1 MLNTGNK
8 SIEKNRSMVFAQS
21 ATRIALLLV
30 LSFISLEAAY
40 DGVQAGVIHLRFL
53 YLGSVLFL

>member
-1 MLNTGNK
+1 
-8 SIEKNRSMVFAQS
+8 MVFAQS